1 MLKISWRN
9 LPILALFSFWDNI
22 DTRSTKFLNLE
33 DFKKEME
40 GVYSTS
46 VSKET
51 LDESP
56 MAYRDVKL
64 IKDCLTGSVDI
75 IEQLKPI
82 INVKGY

>member
-1 MLKISWRN
+1 
-9 LPILALFSFWDNI
+9 
-22 DTRSTKFLNLE
+22 
-33 DFKKEME
+33 ME
-40 GVYSTS
+40 NVYSTS
-46 VSKET
+46 VTKET

-64 IKDCLTGSVDI
+64 IKDCLNGSVDI